1 MSKSKQSIEKQLQT
15 SFSHAVPD
23 KKQEILRRC
32 MDESGRESAVIPMDL
47 RAKRRRK
54 PILANI
60 VAAAA
65 VILLAVQFGFYQNR
79 EMAQQRVE
87 TVIDLDVN
95 PSIEL
100 SVNADDR
107 IVDVLAVNADAANVM
122 ADMDL
127 KGTQTKVAVNAI
139 IGAMLSKGYLSEDAN
154 SILISVD
161 NKDEQKSV
169 EIQETLVQNIDDML
183 TACSVDAAILSQSVA
198 ADDAVSKAAADYEIS
213 AGRMSL
219 INKIIEMNSAYTVE
233 DLVYLTVN
241 ELNMLIS
248 SQGVVPESVSTKGT
262 VSQAAYIGMDKAIE
276 IALADQQL
284 SLDTVI
290 GLETEIT
297 ILNSRMV
304 YSVSYLVNNERYVY
318 KIDALN
324 GTMANFEILDG
335 DIDAEGTNADTE
347 TPEGENTLPDAVSD
361 NSVSDNTIS
370 ENSVSDDSLS
380 ENTISG
386 NGIEADEETEDIEG
400 NENTQVEGAS
410 PSPNDSEEN
419 NPAAETSS
427 IPSAEVSPRPEDNS
441 NSSGSDI
448 DDQNEGF
455 LTNPITEP

>member
-1 MSKSKQSIEKQLQT
+1 MGKTKRSIEKQLQT

-23 KKQEILRRC
+23 LKQEIIRRC
-32 MDESGRESAVIPMDL
+32 QDESGRESSVIPMDL
-47 RAKRRRK
+47 RAKKRRK
-54 PILANI
+54 PVLGNI
-60 VAAAA
+60 VAVAA

-79 EMAQQRVE
+79 EMAKQRVE

-100 SVNADDR
+100 SVNSEDR
-107 IVDVLAVNADAANVM
+107 IVDVLAVNADAADVM
-122 ADMDL
+122 EDMDL

-154 SILISVD
+154 SILVSVD

-169 EIQETLVQNIDDML
+169 EIQNTLVRNIDDML

-219 INKIIEMNSAYTVE
+219 INKIIEMNPAYTVQ

-241 ELNMLIS
+241 ELNVLIS
-248 SQGVVPESVSTKGT
+248 AQGSVPESVSTKGT

-304 YSVSYLVNNERYVY
+304 YAVSYLVNNQRYVY
-318 KIDALN
+318 RIDALN
-324 GTMANFEILDG
+324 GTMANFEILENDS
-335 DIDAEGTNADTE
+335 DVESVDTDSE
-347 TPEGENTLPDAVSD
+347 LPPGEGENLPDAVSDNAVSD

-370 ENSVSDDSLS
+370 D
-380 ENTISG
+380 
-386 NGIEADEETEDIEG
+386 NGISEDEIENNAPED
-400 NENTQVEGAS
+400 ENVPEEGAS
-410 PSPNDSEEN
+410 PNPDENESAAPSTQPGSEESDGASPKPEDSPNYSGYEED
-419 NPAAETSS
+419 E
-427 IPSAEVSPRPEDNS
+427 EE
-441 NSSGSDI
+441 
-448 DDQNEGF
+448 F
-455 LTNPITEP
+455 LSNPIAEPIE

>member
-32 MDESGRESAVIPMDL
+32 MDESGRESSVIPMDL
-47 RAKRRRK
+47 RAKKRRK
-54 PILANI
+54 PILGNI

-65 VILLAVQFGFYQNR
+65 VLLLALQFGFYQNR
-79 EMAQQRVE
+79 EISQQRVE

-107 IVDVLAVNADAANVM
+107 IVDVLAVNADAASVM
-122 ADMDL
+122 EDMDL

-198 ADDAVSKAAADYEIS
+198 TDDAVSKAAADYEIS

-219 INKIIEMNSAYTVE
+219 INKIIEMNSAYTVQ
-233 DLVYLTVN
+233 DLVSLTVN
-241 ELNMLIS
+241 ELNLLIS
-248 SQGVVPESVSTKGT
+248 AQDNVPESVSTKGT
-262 VSQAAYIGMDKAIE
+262 VSQAAYIGIDKAIE

-318 KIDALN
+318 KVDALN

-335 DIDAEGTNADTE
+335 ETGVDGFNEESELID
-347 TPEGENTLPDAVSD
+347 GENTLPDTVSD
-361 NSVSDNTIS
+361 NSVSDS
-370 ENSVSDDSLS
+370 SLSDNSVSDNSLS
-380 ENTISG
+380 ENTVSDNEVDAG
-386 NGIEADEETEDIEG
+386 GEA
-400 NENTQVEGAS
+400 ENAAGADNTSEAEAS
-410 PSPNDSEEN
+410 PGPDNTGE
-419 NPAAETSS
+419 ATSS
-427 IPSAEVSPRPEDNS
+427 AEPDSTPSPEVSQRPEDNA
-441 NSSGSDI
+441 GTDI

-455 LTNPITEP
+455 LTNPVAEP

>member
-1 MSKSKQSIEKQLQT
+1 MSKTKRSIEKQLQT

-23 KKQEILRRC
+23 LKQEIIRRC
-32 MDESGRESAVIPMDL
+32 QDESGRESSVIPMDL
-47 RAKRRRK
+47 RAKKRRK
-54 PILANI
+54 PVLGNI
-60 VAAAA
+60 VAVAA

-79 EMAQQRVE
+79 EMAKQRVE

-100 SVNADDR
+100 SVNSEDR
-107 IVDVLAVNADAANVM
+107 IVDVLAVNADAADVM
-122 ADMDL
+122 EDMDL

-154 SILISVD
+154 SILVSVD

-169 EIQETLVQNIDDML
+169 EIQNTLVRNIDDML

-219 INKIIEMNSAYTVE
+219 INKIIEMNPAYTVQ

-241 ELNMLIS
+241 ELNVLIS
-248 SQGVVPESVSTKGT
+248 AQGSVPESVSTKGT

-304 YSVSYLVNNERYVY
+304 YAVSYLVNNQRYVY
-318 KIDALN
+318 RIDALN
-324 GTMANFEILDG
+324 GTMANFEILENDS
-335 DIDAEGTNADTE
+335 DVESVDTDLE
-347 TPEGENTLPDAVSD
+347 LSPGEGENIPDAVSDNAVSD

-370 ENSVSDDSLS
+370 D
-380 ENTISG
+380 
-386 NGIEADEETEDIEG
+386 NGISEDEIENNAPED
-400 NENTQVEGAS
+400 ENVPEEGAS
-410 PSPNDSEEN
+410 PNPDENESAAPSTQPGSEESDGASPKPEDSPNYSGYEED
-419 NPAAETSS
+419 E
-427 IPSAEVSPRPEDNS
+427 EE
-441 NSSGSDI
+441 
-448 DDQNEGF
+448 F
-455 LTNPITEP
+455 LSNPIAEPIE